1 MEFHINEQPFVY
13 REFLMY
19 MQSIKGKSINTI
31 REYSLDLNI
40 FFQFMKKHK
49 GLLEPEKIS
58 DLNYEFVNQITLIDL
73 YAYLTYMADERKNVA
88 SSRAR
93 KVACLRSYFK
103 YMSSKAK
110 YISDNPAKE
119 LDSPKTKQSLPR
131 YLSLDESKQLLAS
144 VDGENKYRDYAILT
158 LFLNCGL
165 RLSELVSININDFK
179 DDILIVTGKG
189 NKERVIYL
197 NEACMSA
204 VRNYLRVRPVDGV
217 IDKKALFLS
226 KRLTRISNK
235 TVQWLVKKYI
245 KDAGLDES
253 KYSVHKLR
261 HTAATLMY
269 KYAETDLR
277 TLQEILGHNQLA
289 TTQIYTHIDDEQRR
303 NAVKNNPLA
312 NLNEPDESNEL

>member
-1 MEFHINEQPFVY
+1 MEFLISEQPFVY

-19 MQSIKGKSINTI
+19 MQSIKGKSLSTVK
-31 REYSLDLNI
+31 EYALDLRI
-40 FFQFMKKHK
+40 FFEFIMKYKNLPTEQK
-49 GLLEPEKIS
+49 LENLKYDFVDTIELL
-58 DLNYEFVNQITLIDL
+58 DL
-73 YAYLTYMADERKNVA
+73 YAYLTYMTEERKNIA

-110 YISDNPAKE
+110 YIKDNPAKE

-131 YLSLDESKQLLAS
+131 YLSLEESKRLLSA
-144 VDGENKYRDYAILT
+144 VDGEFKYRDYAILT

-165 RLSELVSININDFK
+165 RLSELVSINLNDFK

-197 NEACMSA
+197 NDACMSA
-204 VRNYLRVRPVDGV
+204 IRNYLRVRPVDGV

-226 KRLTRISNK
+226 NRLTRISNK
-235 TVQWLVKKYI
+235 TIQWLVKKYL
-245 KDAGLDES
+245 KEAGLDET

-312 NLNEPDESNEL
+312 NLSDE

>member
-1 MEFHINEQPFVY
+1 MEFRINDQPFVY

-19 MQSIKGKSINTI
+19 MQSIKGKSANTI
-31 REYSLDLNI
+31 KEYAFDLNI

-49 GLLEPEKIS
+49 GFEDFENIT
-58 DLNYEFVNQITLIDL
+58 DLDYAFVNTITLIDL
-73 YAYLTYMADERKNVA
+73 YAYLTYMADERKNIA
-88 SSRAR
+88 TSRAR

-103 YMSSKAK
+103 YMASKAK
-110 YISDNPAKE
+110 YIDDNPAKE
-119 LDSPKTKQSLPR
+119 LDSPKIKQSLPK
-131 YLSLDESKQLLAS
+131 YLNLDESKKLLAA
-144 VDGENKYRDYAILT
+144 VDGEYKYRDYAILT

-165 RLSELVSININDFK
+165 RLSELVNINVNDFK

-235 TVQWLVKKYI
+235 TVQWLVKKYL
-245 KDAGLDES
+245 KQAGLDET

-303 NAVKNNPLA
+303 NAVRNNPLA
-312 NLNEPDESNEL
+312 SLNNIDEAEE

>member
-1 MEFHINEQPFVY
+1 MDFLISEQPLVY

-19 MQSIKGKSINTI
+19 MQSIKGKSLSTVK
-31 REYSLDLNI
+31 EYALDLRI
-40 FFQFMKKHK
+40 FFQFMIKYKNLPENKKVENLDFK
-49 GLLEPEKIS
+49 FVDSIELL
-58 DLNYEFVNQITLIDL
+58 DL
-73 YAYLTYMADERKNVA
+73 YAYLTYMTEERKNMA

-131 YLSLDESKQLLAS
+131 YLSLDESKKLLS
-144 VDGENKYRDYAILT
+144 VVDGEFKYRDYAILT
-158 LFLNCGL
+158 IFLNCGL
-165 RLSELVSININDFK
+165 RLSELVNINLNDFK

-197 NEACMSA
+197 NDACMSSI
-204 VRNYLRVRPVDGV
+204 RNYLRVRPVDGV

-245 KDAGLDES
+245 KDAGLDET

-312 NLNEPDESNEL
+312 NLSEDN

>member
-1 MEFHINEQPFVY
+1 MEFLISEQPFVY

-19 MQSIKGKSINTI
+19 MQSIKGKSLSTVK
-31 REYSLDLNI
+31 EYALDLRI
-40 FFQFMKKHK
+40 FFEFIMRYKNLSPDEKLENLK
-49 GLLEPEKIS
+49 YDFVDTIELL
-58 DLNYEFVNQITLIDL
+58 DL
-73 YAYLTYMADERKNVA
+73 YAYLTYMTEERKNIA

-110 YISDNPAKE
+110 YIKDNPAKE

-131 YLSLDESKQLLAS
+131 YLSLEESKRLLSA
-144 VDGENKYRDYAILT
+144 VDGEFKYRDYAILT

-197 NEACMSA
+197 NDACMSA

-226 KRLTRISNK
+226 NRLTRISNK
-235 TVQWLVKKYI
+235 TIQWLVKKYL
-245 KDAGLDES
+245 KEAGLDET

-312 NLNEPDESNEL
+312 NLSDE